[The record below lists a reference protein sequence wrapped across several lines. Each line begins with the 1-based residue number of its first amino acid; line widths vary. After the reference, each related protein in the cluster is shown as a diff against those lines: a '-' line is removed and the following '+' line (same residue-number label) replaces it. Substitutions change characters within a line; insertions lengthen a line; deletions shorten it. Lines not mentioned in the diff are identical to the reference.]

1 MCAHSEL
8 NMWEKRTLW
17 ENSAR
22 VPLVI
27 RAPWLAKGVGT
38 RSGELVELVD
48 LYRTI
53 LDVAGAP
60 EPAGDS
66 VPIEGASL
74 APLLGGGGEWK
85 AKPALTMYPRCP
97 PGEPDWVQDSCIHS
111 VERTEFAYMGYSMH
125 IDASDG
131 CSSM

>member
-1 MCAHSEL
+1 
-8 NMWEKRTLW
+8 MWEKRTLW
-17 ENSAR
+17 ENAAR

-60 EPAGDS
+60 EPATDS
-66 VPIEGASL
+66 VPIEGTSM

-85 AKPALTMYPRCP
+85 AKPALTMYPRCMSLVITVAAL
-97 PGEPDWVQDSCIHS
+97 VQAQYQPSSALDSRGRS
-111 VERTEFAYMGYSMH
+111 R
-125 IDASDG
+125 DANRYHE
-131 CSSM
+131 SS